1 MSLKFIVI
9 VSCVLPTA
17 ALVWV
22 LYQEFSAFG

>member
-1 MSLKFIVI
+1 MSLKFMVV
-9 VSCVLPTA
+9 VSCMLPTA